1 MLGAVHLSYNLGSAY
16 DALRSEKLSDQFDRK
31 LNLPRRTS
39 FACRK
44 ASICDSTE
52 GWRSN
57 NIAWLTKVRMVSGP
71 HSSAHPAVPM
81 RERVSLAAMATI
93 RYSRTS
99 MVSSPMTYPQ
109 IAS

>member
-57 NIAWLTKVRMVSGP
+57 NIAWLTKVRMIKEIKKLRPELQVK
-71 HSSAHPAVPM
+71 
-81 RERVSLAAMATI
+81 I
-93 RYSRTS
+93 
-99 MVSSPMTYPQ
+99 
-109 IAS
+109 IAEPGVLDN